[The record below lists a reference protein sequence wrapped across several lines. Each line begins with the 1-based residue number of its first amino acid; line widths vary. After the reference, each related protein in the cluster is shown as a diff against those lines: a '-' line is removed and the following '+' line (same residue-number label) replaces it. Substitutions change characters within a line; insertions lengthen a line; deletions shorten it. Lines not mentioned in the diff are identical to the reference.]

1 MHAGTCG
8 CTNCIIPYSCS
19 VIQYVVTATVPDSQ
33 TGSYTNTQPRSIVVH
48 TLLMLWTCNGW
59 GFSPCTKVVRS
70 KWVARSK
77 AVIMLH
83 LKLRKRRLS
92 VLLWAMRQEFKVY
105 LYCSFQSI
113 QYISMALVV
122 QPGNA
127 VWGDAQF
134 TIVCI
139 DFAIQSSSYNN

>member
-1 MHAGTCG
+1 M
-8 CTNCIIPYSCS
+8 
-19 VIQYVVTATVPDSQ
+19 
-33 TGSYTNTQPRSIVVH
+33 
-48 TLLMLWTCNGW
+48 
-59 GFSPCTKVVRS
+59 
-70 KWVARSK
+70 ARSK

-92 VLLWAMRQEFKVY
+92 VLLWAMKQEFKVY

-134 TIVCI
+134 TIV
-139 DFAIQSSSYNN
+139 Y